1 MRLSSRI
8 GRVSESQTLA
18 MSQKSRELKE
28 TGVDVVDLTVGQPDF
43 FTPDNVKAAAKKAID
58 DNYSFYSPVPG
69 YKDLIKAV
77 QKKFKDENGLDF
89 AENQIVVS
97 TGAKQCLANTMQVLF
112 QEGDEVIIPTPYWV
126 SYLDLARLCN
136 ATPVIIHG
144 DPDNY
149 YKISPEQLEKAITP
163 KTHGFILNA
172 PSNPSGSI
180 YTKDELK
187 ALADVLAKY
196 PEIAI
201 ISDEIYEH
209 LTYDGQHSSIASFDN
224 VKDQTIVLNGVSK
237 AYAMTGW
244 RIGYM
249 GAPVEVAKAVRKL
262 QSQTTSGTCSIAQRA
277 ALEALTGDQTI
288 IAKNNEVLIKRR
300 DLMVKSLKA
309 IPGVKFNVPPAT
321 FYCFPDFSAYIGK
334 SFNGKKL
341 ENSFDFCD
349 YLLNEAHVACVAG
362 GAFGVDECIRMS
374 YVVGLDRIEEAFKR
388 INKALANLK

>member
-58 DNYSFYSPVPG
+58 DNYSFYRPVPG

-136 ATPVIIHG
+136 ATPVIING
-144 DPDNY
+144 DPENY

-180 YTKDELK
+180 YTKEELK

-209 LTYDGQHSSIASFDN
+209 LTYDGEHASIAAFEN
-224 VKDQTIVLNGVSK
+224 VKNQTIVLNGVSK

-277 ALEALTGDQTI
+277 ALEALTGDQSI

-309 IPGVKFNVPPAT
+309 RPGVKFNVPPAT

-341 ENSFDFCD
+341 ANSFDFCD

-388 INKALANLK
+388 INKALENLK

>member
-136 ATPVIIHG
+136 ATPVIING

-209 LTYDGQHSSIASFDN
+209 LTYDGEHCSIASFDN

-249 GAPVEVAKAVRKL
+249 GAPAEVAKAVRKL

-334 SFNGKKL
+334 SFNGKVL
-341 ENSFDFCD
+341 ANSFDFCD

>member
-8 GRVSESQTLA
+8 NRVAESQTLA
-18 MSQKSRELKE
+18 MSQKSNELKE
-28 TGVDVVDLTVGQPDF
+28 KGIDVVNLTVGQPDF

-69 YKDLIKAV
+69 YKDLIQAI
-77 QKKFKDENGLDF
+77 QGKFKRENNLEY

-97 TGAKQCLANTMQVLF
+97 TGAKQCLANAMQCLF

-126 SYLDLARLCN
+126 SYIELAHLCN
-136 ATPVIIHG
+136 AKPVIIEG
-144 DPDNY
+144 KPDNY
-149 YKISPEQLEKAITP
+149 YKITPEQLEKAITP

-209 LTYDGQHSSIASFDN
+209 LNYVGKHESIAQFAN
-224 VKDQTIVLNGVSK
+224 VYNQTIVINGLSK

-244 RIGYM
+244 RLGYM
-249 GAPVEVAKAVRKL
+249 AGPVEVAKACKKL
-262 QSQTTSGTCSIAQRA
+262 QGQTTSGTCSITQRA
-277 ALEALTGDQTI
+277 AIEALNGDQSI
-288 IAKNNEVLIKRR
+288 IAKNNEVLVKRR
-300 DLMVKSLKA
+300 DLMVKYLNE
-309 IPGVKFNVPPAT
+309 IPGVKLNVPPAT
-321 FYCFPDFSAYIGK
+321 FYTFPDFSFYYGK
-334 SFNGKKL
+334 SYNGNVIKGSSDL
-341 ENSFDFCD
+341 CEF
-349 YLLNEAHVACVAG
+349 LLNVAHVATVAG
-362 GAFGVDECIRMS
+362 SAFGVDACIRMS
-374 YVVGLDRIEEAFKR
+374 YVVDFPRIDEAFKR
-388 INKALANLK
+388 INKALALLK

>member
-69 YKDLIKAV
+69 YKDLFKAV

-136 ATPVIIHG
+136 ATPVIING

-209 LTYDGQHSSIASFDN
+209 LTYDGEHSSIASFDN
-224 VKDQTIVLNGVSK
+224 VKNQTIVLNGVSK

-288 IAKNNEVLIKRR
+288 IAKNNEVLKQRR

-341 ENSFDFCD
+341 ANSFDFCD

>member
-1 MRLSSRI
+1 
-8 GRVSESQTLA
+8 

-136 ATPVIIHG
+136 ATPVIING
-144 DPDNY
+144 NPDNY

-209 LTYDGQHSSIASFDN
+209 LTYDGEHCSIASFDN

-334 SFNGKKL
+334 SFNGKVL
-341 ENSFDFCD
+341 ANSFDFCD

>member
-89 AENQIVVS
+89 TENQIVVS

-136 ATPVIIHG
+136 ATPVIING
-144 DPDNY
+144 NPDNY

-180 YTKDELK
+180 YTKEELK

-209 LTYDGQHSSIASFDN
+209 LTYDGEHCSIASFDN

-341 ENSFDFCD
+341 ANSFDFCD

>member
-136 ATPVIIHG
+136 ATPVIING
-144 DPDNY
+144 DPENY

-180 YTKDELK
+180 YTKEELK

-209 LTYDGQHSSIASFDN
+209 LTYDGEHASIAAFEN
-224 VKDQTIVLNGVSK
+224 VKNQTIVLNGVSK

-277 ALEALTGDQTI
+277 ALEALTGDQSI

-341 ENSFDFCD
+341 ANSFDFCD

>member
-8 GRVSESQTLA
+8 NRVAESQTLA
-18 MSQKSRELKE
+18 MSQKSNELKE
-28 TGVDVVDLTVGQPDF
+28 QGIDVVNLTVGQPDF

-69 YKDLIKAV
+69 YKDLIQAI
-77 QKKFKDENGLDF
+77 QGKFKRENNLEY

-97 TGAKQCLANTMQVLF
+97 TGAKQCLANAMQCLF

-126 SYLDLARLCN
+126 SYIELAHLCN
-136 ATPVIIHG
+136 ATPVIIEG
-144 DPDNY
+144 NPENY
-149 YKISPEQLEKAITP
+149 YKITPEQLEKAITP

-209 LTYDGQHSSIASFDN
+209 LTYQGSHESIAQFPN
-224 VKDQTIVLNGVSK
+224 VYKQTIVINGLSK

-244 RIGYM
+244 RLGYM
-249 GAPVEVAKAVRKL
+249 AGPVEVAKACKKL
-262 QSQTTSGTCSIAQRA
+262 QGQTTSGTCSITQRA
-277 ALEALTGDQTI
+277 AIEALNGDQSI
-288 IAKNNEVLIKRR
+288 IAKNNEVLVKRR
-300 DLMVKSLKA
+300 DLMVKYLHE
-309 IPGVKFNVPPAT
+309 IPGVKLNVPPAT
-321 FYCFPDFSAYIGK
+321 FYTFPDFSAYYGK
-334 SFNGKKL
+334 SYNGKVIKGSDDL
-341 ENSFDFCD
+341 CDF
-349 YLLNEAHVACVAG
+349 LLNVAHVATVAG
-362 GAFGVDECIRMS
+362 SAFGVDACIRMS
-374 YVVGLDRIEEAFKR
+374 YVVDFPRIDEAFKR
-388 INKALANLK
+388 INKALALLK

>member
-1 MRLSSRI
+1 MRLSARI

-89 AENQIVVS
+89 TENQIVVS

-136 ATPVIIHG
+136 ATPVIING
-144 DPDNY
+144 NPDNY

-180 YTKDELK
+180 YTKEELK

-209 LTYDGQHSSIASFDN
+209 LTYDGEHCSIASFDN

-277 ALEALTGDQTI
+277 ALEALTGDQSI

-334 SFNGKKL
+334 SFNGKVL
-341 ENSFDFCD
+341 ANSFDFCD

>member
-136 ATPVIIHG
+136 ATPVIING
-144 DPDNY
+144 DPNNY

-209 LTYDGQHSSIASFDN
+209 LTYDGEHSSIASFDN
-224 VKDQTIVLNGVSK
+224 VKNQTIVLNGVSK

-341 ENSFDFCD
+341 ANSFDFCD

>member
-8 GRVSESQTLA
+8 NRVAESQTLA
-18 MSQKSRELKE
+18 MSQKSNELKE
-28 TGVDVVDLTVGQPDF
+28 KGIDVVNLTVGQPDF

-69 YKDLIKAV
+69 YKDLIQAI
-77 QKKFKDENGLDF
+77 QGKFKRENNLEY

-97 TGAKQCLANTMQVLF
+97 TGAKQCLANAMQCLF

-126 SYLDLARLCN
+126 SYIELAHLCN
-136 ATPVIIHG
+136 AKPVIIEG
-144 DPDNY
+144 KPDNY
-149 YKISPEQLEKAITP
+149 YKITPEQLEKAITP

-209 LTYDGQHSSIASFDN
+209 LNYVGKHESIAQFAN
-224 VKDQTIVLNGVSK
+224 VYNQTIVINGLSK

-244 RIGYM
+244 RLGYM
-249 GAPVEVAKAVRKL
+249 AGPVEVAKACKKL
-262 QSQTTSGTCSIAQRA
+262 QGQTTSGTCSVTQRA
-277 ALEALTGDQTI
+277 AIEALNGDQSI
-288 IAKNNEVLIKRR
+288 IAKNNEVLVKRR
-300 DLMVKSLKA
+300 DLMVKYLNE
-309 IPGVKFNVPPAT
+309 IPGVKLNVPPAT
-321 FYCFPDFSAYIGK
+321 FYTFPDFSYYYGK
-334 SFNGKKL
+334 SYDGKVING
-341 ENSFDFCD
+341 SSDFCEF
-349 YLLNEAHVACVAG
+349 LLNVAHVATVAG
-362 GAFGVDECIRMS
+362 SAFGVDACIRMS
-374 YVVGLDRIEEAFKR
+374 YVVDFPRIDEAFKR
-388 INKALANLK
+388 INQALALLK

>member
-1 MRLSSRI
+1 MRLSARI

-89 AENQIVVS
+89 TENQIVVS
-97 TGAKQCLANTMQVLF
+97 TGAKQCLAKTMQVLF

-136 ATPVIIHG
+136 ATPVIING
-144 DPDNY
+144 NPDNY

-180 YTKDELK
+180 YTKEELK

-209 LTYDGQHSSIASFDN
+209 LTYDGEHCSIASFDN

-341 ENSFDFCD
+341 ANSFDFCD

>member
-43 FTPDNVKAAAKKAID
+43 FTPDNIKAAAKKAID

-69 YKDLIKAV
+69 YKDLIQAV
-77 QKKFKDENGLDF
+77 QRKFKVENGLDF

-112 QEGDEVIIPTPYWV
+112 QEGDEVIIPTPYWE

-136 ATPVIIHG
+136 ATPVIING
-144 DPDNY
+144 NPDNY

-209 LTYDGQHSSIASFDN
+209 LTYDGTHCSIASFDN
-224 VKDQTIVLNGVSK
+224 VKNQTIVLNGVSK
-237 AYAMTGW
+237 SYAMTGW

-334 SFNGKKL
+334 SFNGKVL
-341 ENSFDFCD
+341 ANSFDFCD

>member
-136 ATPVIIHG
+136 ATPVIING
-144 DPDNY
+144 NPDNY

-209 LTYDGQHSSIASFDN
+209 LTYDGEHCSIASFDN

-341 ENSFDFCD
+341 ANSFDFCD

>member
-136 ATPVIIHG
+136 ATPVIING
-144 DPDNY
+144 DPENY

-209 LTYDGQHSSIASFDN
+209 LTYDGEHASIAAFEN
-224 VKDQTIVLNGVSK
+224 VKNQTIVLNGVSK

-277 ALEALTGDQTI
+277 ALEALTGDQSI

-341 ENSFDFCD
+341 ANSFDFCD

-388 INKALANLK
+388 INKALENLK

>member
-8 GRVSESQTLA
+8 NRVAESQTLA
-18 MSQKSRELKE
+18 MSQKSNELKE
-28 TGVDVVDLTVGQPDF
+28 QGIDVVNLTVGQPDF

-69 YKDLIKAV
+69 YKDLIKAI
-77 QKKFKDENGLDF
+77 QGKFKRENNLEY

-97 TGAKQCLANTMQVLF
+97 TGAKQCLANAMQCLF

-126 SYLDLARLCN
+126 SYIELAHLCN
-136 ATPVIIHG
+136 AKPVIIEG
-144 DPDNY
+144 KPDNY
-149 YKISPEQLEKAITP
+149 YKITPEQLEKAITP

-209 LTYDGQHSSIASFDN
+209 LNYVGKHESIAQFAN
-224 VKDQTIVLNGVSK
+224 VYNQTIVINGLSK

-244 RIGYM
+244 RLGYM
-249 GAPVEVAKAVRKL
+249 AGSVEVAKACKKL
-262 QSQTTSGTCSIAQRA
+262 QGQTTSGTCSITQRA
-277 ALEALTGDQTI
+277 AIEALNGDQSI
-288 IAKNNEVLIKRR
+288 IAKNNEVLAKRR
-300 DLMVKSLKA
+300 DLMVKYLHE
-309 IPGVKFNVPPAT
+309 IPGVKLNVPPAT
-321 FYCFPDFSAYIGK
+321 FYTFPDFSAYYGK
-334 SFNGKKL
+334 SYNGKKIN
-341 ENSFDFCD
+341 NSSDLCDF
-349 YLLNEAHVACVAG
+349 LLNVAHVATVAG
-362 GAFGVDECIRMS
+362 SAFGVDACIRMS
-374 YVVGLDRIEEAFKR
+374 YVVDFPRIDEAFKR
-388 INKALANLK
+388 INKALALLK

>member
-1 MRLSSRI
+1 MRLSARI

-89 AENQIVVS
+89 AENQIVIS
-97 TGAKQCLANTMQVLF
+97 TGGKQCLANTMHVLF

-126 SYLDLARLCN
+126 SYLDLTRLCN
-136 ATPVIIHG
+136 ATPVIING

-149 YKISPEQLEKAITP
+149 YKITPEQLEKAITP

-201 ISDEIYEH
+201 LSDEIYEH
-209 LTYDGQHSSIASFDN
+209 LTYDGKHCSIASFDN

-244 RIGYM
+244 RIGFM
-249 GAPVEVAKAVRKL
+249 GAPADVAKAVRKL

-341 ENSFDFCD
+341 ANSFDFCD

>member
-89 AENQIVVS
+89 AENQIVIS
-97 TGAKQCLANTMQVLF
+97 TGGKQCLANTMQVLF

-126 SYLDLARLCN
+126 SYLDLTRLCN
-136 ATPVIIHG
+136 ATPVIING

-149 YKISPEQLEKAITP
+149 YKITPEQLEKAITP

-196 PEIAI
+196 TEIAI
-201 ISDEIYEH
+201 LSDEIYEH
-209 LTYDGQHSSIASFDN
+209 LTYDGKHCSIASFDN

-244 RIGYM
+244 RIGFM
-249 GAPVEVAKAVRKL
+249 GAPADVAKAVRKL

-288 IAKNNEVLIKRR
+288 IDKNNEVLIKRR

-334 SFNGKKL
+334 SFNGKVL
-341 ENSFDFCD
+341 ANSFDFCD

>member
-136 ATPVIIHG
+136 ATPVIING
-144 DPDNY
+144 NPDNY

-209 LTYDGQHSSIASFDN
+209 LTYDGEHCSIASFDN

-277 ALEALTGDQTI
+277 ALEALSGDQTI

-334 SFNGKKL
+334 SFNGKVL
-341 ENSFDFCD
+341 ANSFDFCD

>member
-43 FTPDNVKAAAKKAID
+43 FTPDNIKAAAKKAID

-69 YKDLIKAV
+69 YKDLIQAV
-77 QKKFKDENGLDF
+77 QRKFKVENGLDF

-136 ATPVIIHG
+136 APPVIING
-144 DPDNY
+144 NPDNY

-209 LTYDGQHSSIASFDN
+209 LTYDGTHCSIASFDN
-224 VKDQTIVLNGVSK
+224 VKNQTIVLNGVSK
-237 AYAMTGW
+237 SYAMTGW

-334 SFNGKKL
+334 SFNGKVL
-341 ENSFDFCD
+341 ANSFDFCD

>member
-144 DPDNY
+144 NPDNY

-209 LTYDGQHSSIASFDN
+209 LTYDGEHCSIASFDN
-224 VKDQTIVLNGVSK
+224 VKNQTIVLNGVSK

-244 RIGYM
+244 RIGFM
-249 GAPVEVAKAVRKL
+249 GATVEVAKAVRKL

-288 IAKNNEVLIKRR
+288 IAKNNEVLKQRR

-341 ENSFDFCD
+341 ANSFDFCD

-374 YVVGLDRIEEAFKR
+374 YVVGVDRIEEAFKR